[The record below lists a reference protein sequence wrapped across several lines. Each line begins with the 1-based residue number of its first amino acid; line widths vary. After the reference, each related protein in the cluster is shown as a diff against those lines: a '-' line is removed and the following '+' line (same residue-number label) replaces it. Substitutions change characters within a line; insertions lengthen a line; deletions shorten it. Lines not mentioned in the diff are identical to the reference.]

1 MCKAEK
7 YRLLSSTSIASAV
20 VPGLV
25 RSKPAAVIP
34 TAIGRSVVRVDVAEA
49 GVAAIVQVATAT
61 HRTNHGSIHE
71 VRADN
76 KTAKTAHRN
85 PNLLLMLLRYCY
97 SGVASLDYNEFRYS
111 HFLNLARALTRLWN

>member
-49 GVAAIVQVATAT
+49 GVATIVQVATA
-61 HRTNHGSIHE
+61 REYSRGS
-71 VRADN
+71 RRQQD
-76 KTAKTAHRN
+76 
-85 PNLLLMLLRYCY
+85 
-97 SGVASLDYNEFRYS
+97 G
-111 HFLNLARALTRLWN
+111 